1 MSDSEDYSSVGN
13 NKKKRG
19 KAKKAGSDNPRP
31 KKETIRV
38 SSKNILDEFIVYF
51 QDGTFTGDYEHDLS
65 SLVVIKEGYITY
77 SEIQKRQ
84 ILAYMESSKN
94 AMIAKETE
102 SRLDAFAWAK
112 STSSNGTS
120 SDHALF
126 SCGKQSEF
134 VKEVDSL
141 SYSGLKGMS
150 NTLDNMLAYVET
162 KKFEHTPKFKA
173 LEMLIVLYNKEI
185 AYHEKSRAGL
195 FGKEPNLR

>member
-1 MSDSEDYSSVGN
+1 MCDEDYSSVGN

-19 KAKKAGSDNPRP
+19 KAAKAGSDNPRP

-51 QDGTFTGDYEHDLS
+51 QDGTFTGDDKHDSS
-65 SLVVIKEGYITY
+65 SLVVIKEGYTTY
-77 SEIQKRQ
+77 SETQKRQ

-94 AMIAKETE
+94 SMIAKETE
-102 SRLDAFAWAK
+102 SRMDAFAWSK
-112 STSSNGTS
+112 STSDSGST
-120 SDHALF
+120 SDHTLF
-126 SCGKQSEF
+126 SCGKQAEF

-150 NTLDNMLAYVET
+150 DTLDNMLAYVET